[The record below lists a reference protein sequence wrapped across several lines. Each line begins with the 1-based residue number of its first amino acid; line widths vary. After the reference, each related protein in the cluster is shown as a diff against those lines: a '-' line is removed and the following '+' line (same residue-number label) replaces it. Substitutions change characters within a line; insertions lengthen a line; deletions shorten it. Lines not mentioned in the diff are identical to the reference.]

1 MKFAPAHVDRRGSM
15 AEVVIASPA
24 ELEYVEALRRYAER
38 SIRAAERFD
47 AEFDQAIQ
55 LIATNPERFPM
66 CDERHRWLLMRRF
79 PYQIIYRFSAACVTV
94 VAVAHTS
101 REPNYWHGR

>member
-1 MKFAPAHVDRRGSM
+1 MI
-15 AEVVIASPA
+15 EIVVASPA
-24 ELEYVEALRRYAER
+24 EREYVEALQWYAER

-47 AEFDQAIQ
+47 EGFDEAIQ
-55 LIATNPERFPM
+55 LIASDPERFPR

-79 PYQIIYRFSAACVTV
+79 PYQIIYRLSSACVTV